1 MIDVVYIICSFPFF
15 FFSFLF
21 CFLFSAFYGF
31 SHWPRRSTGHS
42 TYPGPG
48 NHHHTGFVAQPLSS
62 SSNNSTPSASPVP
75 SPRPVHRLLASNQYG
90 GGGSSVSGSAGC
102 GSGTSPSRNAS
113 KTTAANNGGA
123 PSLGGG
129 QQLASDGSY
138 LQGTSTPPGSPNPW
152 RTRLTTTIKN
162 SFLGSPRF
170 HRRKLLQG
178 MYILTR
184 YQRNGSYALYP
195 PTLPHKW
202 AMQSKVRDE
211 DPSDRFSRKNKRKKN
226 CAEPSRVKGKEKEKW
241 KLFNEYIPR
250 FSLNTGATTV
260 IHLLIS
266 RAVRD
271 VTSHRWK
278 PVYQT
283 SIFIRR

>member
-1 MIDVVYIICSFPFF
+1 MD
-15 FFSFLF
+15 F
-21 CFLFSAFYGF
+21 CRC

-48 NHHHTGFVAQPLSS
+48 NHHHTGFVAQPLS

-90 GGGSSVSGSAGC
+90 GGGSSVSGNAGC
-102 GSGTSPSRNAS
+102 GSGTSPSRNVS
-113 KTTAANNGGA
+113 KTPPANNGGA

-129 QQLASDGSY
+129 QQLAGDGSY

-178 MYILTR
+178 MYWPFTNPSTNKPFFFSFHFLTSTAVEVGIAR
-184 YQRNGSYALYP
+184 LRNAC
-195 PTLPHKW
+195 W
-202 AMQSKVRDE
+202 N
-211 DPSDRFSRKNKRKKN
+211 RFHHDTGGERKTKN
-226 CAEPSRVKGKEKEKW
+226 
-241 KLFNEYIPR
+241 I
-250 FSLNTGATTV
+250 
-260 IHLLIS
+260 
-266 RAVRD
+266 
-271 VTSHRWK
+271 
-278 PVYQT
+278 
-283 SIFIRR
+283 